1 MRRGKAKKKMKW
13 KGNKSVSDWAV
24 QAREAQTAHL
34 GCLPS
39 RALQGAEASCAK
51 RQYACHR
58 DDLCRKV
65 EEMRSRE
72 ALGLVQFGPVVS
84 FPRLTV

>member
-1 MRRGKAKKKMKW
+1 MKW

-65 EEMRSRE
+65 
-72 ALGLVQFGPVVS
+72 
-84 FPRLTV
+84 